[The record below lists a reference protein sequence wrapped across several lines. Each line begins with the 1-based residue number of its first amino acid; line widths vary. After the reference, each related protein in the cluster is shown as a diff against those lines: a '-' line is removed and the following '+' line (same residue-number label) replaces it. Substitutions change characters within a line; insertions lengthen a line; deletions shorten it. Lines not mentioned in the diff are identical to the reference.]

1 MENSTDCIVKSTT
14 NKNHEMIG
22 YGAIM
27 KWGGAVLPLLLLV
40 VVLFFVYRYIKNINK
55 RFSSIEEILG
65 KVIEKNNQ
73 MQHLIQSSMRYPQ
86 VPVAMSSSQSQSLPT
101 QCPMVVH
108 PPQPPVV
115 VAPPPPN
122 LDREIMEELLELDSP
137 PPPPPSTPVKKAE
150 PKKKVVVEEEI
161 VEGRV
166 DEEVEVDV
174 ATTTTSE

>member
-1 MENSTDCIVKSTT
+1 MAT
-14 NKNHEMIG
+14 KNTEIMG
-22 YGAIM
+22 YGAVM

-86 VPVAMSSSQSQSLPT
+86 VPVAMSSHQQSQSLPP

-108 PPQPPVV
+108 PPQPPVA

-137 PPPPPSTPVKKAE
+137 PPPPPSTSSTPVKKAE

-166 DEEVEVDV
+166 DEEVEVEV